1 MLKAVRTLMSAIWV
15 AAIATV
21 SAASA
26 LADEW
31 APLAEVGPW
40 PAATGLIGYNG
51 RLWFANAV
59 RYPDHNSAD
68 VYSLD
73 PATGAVRYERHLFSQ
88 DVGHPVVAG
97 GLLYWPFED
106 ARVSLGWGH
115 FALTNGAEWR
125 MGVVPTAQIF
135 HVFALAE
142 REDELIAA
150 TSAWRAGLHV
160 STDLGRSWRQIYDR
174 PTPERRV
181 SRIIELMPLN
191 GALYGASVDR
201 LADGAHHALVR
212 FDGAEPVVQDGWPR
226 DARVSGLAAHGDWLY
241 GIVAQP
247 GGGAIWR
254 TDGRRSEKVA
264 VPLGG
269 LDLRDI
275 ASAPD
280 GLWATGIHG
289 RNGALFFSAD
299 GMTWTLSHELI
310 GGHPID
316 VAVLD
321 DRVFVGGRGNNG
333 RGIVWGSPP
342 STAVSEPHDFTPM
355 PPPTPTDVD
364 WHALGARLDALLV
377 DSASYER
384 RDTELR
390 DVLFQVAREKPPP
403 GFFEARLATPIPD
416 LAVSRFGG
424 ARNVSTAKL
433 GRFMLM
439 WAMTQSGSSTV
450 PADDFGADWIADDR
464 RSQKFTEPAIAAMR
478 AVSWTGQ
485 RDRAT
490 IEALLDRLQRP
501 DDPLWLKGD
510 AVGALS
516 AVTGQRF
523 GYDFAAWRRWWGAAG
538 PTWRDGG

>member
-142 REDELIAA
+142 REGELIAA

-390 DVLFQVAREKPPP
+390 DVLFQVARGKTAAGVFRGPP
-403 GFFEARLATPIPD
+403 GDADPGSGGVAFRWRAQRFDRQARPLHADVGDDP
-416 LAVSRFGG
+416 VRVRHG
-424 ARNVSTAKL
+424 A
-433 GRFMLM
+433 GRRLRRRL
-439 WAMTQSGSSTV
+439 
-450 PADDFGADWIADDR
+450 DR
-464 RSQKFTEPAIAAMR
+464 RRPPLAKVHR
-478 AVSWTGQ
+478 TGD
-485 RDRAT
+485 RGDAGGKLDRA
-490 IEALLDRLQRP
+490 ARSRHDRGLARP
-501 DDPLWLKGD
+501 AATARRPAVAEGRCGRRAERGD
-510 AVGALS
+510 
-516 AVTGQRF
+516 R
-523 GYDFAAWRRWWGAAG
+523 
-538 PTWRDGG
+538 PTVRL